1 MGDRKKEMLSAQTI
15 SRLLDFQGVDVAKED
30 GSEKSSVLPKSVQA
44 PTSEHLDFGDPV
56 PAVGAGEVD
65 EEPPDDWEQHDED
78 ISPQLSAPRPRASS
92 TRWKKLAMLIPAL
105 SIVLLVVLNKFHDVR
120 LLDSKWLRSGTYR
133 NIVGGLVE
141 SGFSL
146 AGPAGQYPVKLK
158 VRGIAL
164 SRARPSAV
172 IGTTIV
178 HEGDIVLGA
187 TIAKISTKGVE
198 FELNGE
204 RWVQK
209 VQ

>member
-1 MGDRKKEMLSAQTI
+1 MGDREKEMLSAQTI
-15 SRLLDFQGVDVAKED
+15 SRLLDFQGADVAKED
-30 GSEKSSVLPKSVQA
+30 GPEQFSVSPESVQA
-44 PTSEHLDFGDPV
+44 PTSEHFDFGGPV
-56 PAVGAGEVD
+56 PAVGAGKAD
-65 EEPPDDWEQHDED
+65 DEPPDDWEQHDQD
-78 ISPQLSAPRPRASS
+78 IRPQLSAPRPRAFS
-92 TRWKKLAMLIPAL
+92 TRRKRLAILIPAL
-105 SIVLLVVLNKFHDVR
+105 SIVLLIVLNKFHDVS
-120 LLDSKWLRSGTYR
+120 LLDSKWLTLATYR
-133 NIVGGLVE
+133 NIVAGIVE

-146 AGPAGQYPVKLK
+146 TEPGGQHPAKLK